1 MPYSFQRLP
10 DSHPLLQDRTH
21 FIGNAQRQVSLVN
34 AKAQPLLIKYHQEAQ
49 YERKPI
55 VWGVAMNNDHLTEDQ
70 ALELVDNYMKSEG
83 KVSTTQELLDSG
95 VIPALKGFTV
105 RPGKVS
111 DSIYGGKVKF
121 TKKDGTVVEAENPRL
136 VTRDGRPLRLMIRTQ
151 RISTHDINRGEIPFK
166 DQILAANHNYMRRL
180 VEPAIGTSQFEV
192 PGLKDNDVVIAAE
205 NLQLIPVENIFRA
218 YMAKSSTSTSLY
230 QAWKRGDKM
239 FAGHLVPEGLVVN
252 GPLPYVMDTPST
264 KSEDHDVTLS
274 PEEMIRQGHITPA
287 QYTALRNGGLVAFGM
302 AAQFLRGKGIILVD
316 TKFEHGINK
325 DGKIVSQDEILTMD
339 SSRFWLASDYDAQT
353 ERFNRGELE
362 ELNPKSYSK
371 EFARGFSEGEKGYT
385 DEQRRVIAAR
395 YVIGIQELLG
405 KRFEPNMR
413 PRDERVV
420 RGLQKIVENLAA
432 R

>member
-1 MPYSFQRLP
+1 MS
-10 DSHPLLQDRTH
+10 
-21 FIGNAQRQVSLVN
+21 NA
-34 AKAQPLLIKYHQEAQ
+34 Y
-49 YERKPI
+49 
-55 VWGVAMNNDHLTEDQ
+55 LTEEQ
-70 ALELVDNYMKSEG
+70 ALELVDSYMKNEG

-95 VIPALKGFTV
+95 AIPALKGFVV

-111 DSIYGGKVKF
+111 DSVFGGKVKF
-121 TKKDGTVVEAENPRL
+121 AKKDGTLVEAENPPL
-136 VTRDGRPLRLMIRTQ
+136 VTRDGKPLRLMVRTQ

-180 VEPAIGTSQFEV
+180 VEPAIGTSQLEV
-192 PGLKDNDVVIAAE
+192 PDLSDNAVVIAAE

-230 QAWKRGDKM
+230 QAWKRGDNV
-239 FAGHLVPEGLVVN
+239 FAGHLVPLGLIPN

-264 KSEDHDVTLS
+264 KSEEHDETVS
-274 PEEMIRQGHITPA
+274 PEELITKRGYVKKSEYDA
-287 QYTALRNGGLVAFGM
+287 IRNGGLVAFGM
-302 AAQFLRGKGIILVD
+302 AAQFLREKGIILVD

-339 SSRFWLASDYDAQT
+339 SSRFWLATDYNNQM
-353 ERFNRGELE
+353 ERFNRGELD

-395 YVIGIQELLG
+395 YITGIQELLG
-405 KRFEPNMR
+405 KRFEPDTR
-413 PRDERVV
+413 PRDERVIT
-420 RGLQKIVENLAA
+420 GLQKIVERLVAQ
-432 R
+432 

>member
-1 MPYSFQRLP
+1 M
-10 DSHPLLQDRTH
+10 
-21 FIGNAQRQVSLVN
+21 
-34 AKAQPLLIKYHQEAQ
+34 
-49 YERKPI
+49 
-55 VWGVAMNNDHLTEDQ
+55 
-70 ALELVDNYMKSEG
+70 
-83 KVSTTQELLDSG
+83 
-95 VIPALKGFTV
+95 

-111 DSIYGGKVKF
+111 DSIYGGKVEF
-121 TKKDGTVVEAENPRL
+121 TNKDGTLVEVENPRL
-136 VTRDGRPLRLMIRTQ
+136 VTRDGRPLRLMVRTQ

-180 VEPAIGTSQFEV
+180 VEPSIGTSQFEV
-192 PGLKDNDVVIAAE
+192 PGLEDNDVVIAAE

-218 YMAKSSTSTSLY
+218 YMAKSSTSTSMY

-239 FAGHLVPEGLVVN
+239 FAGHIMPEGLVAN

-264 KSEDHDVTLS
+264 KSEDHDLTSS
-274 PEEMIRQGHITPA
+274 PDEMIQQGHITHT
-287 QYTALRNGGLVAFGM
+287 QYTALRNSGLVAFGM
-302 AAQFLRGKGIILVD
+302 AAQFLRSKGIIVVD

-325 DGKIVSQDEILTMD
+325 DGMIVSQDEILTMD

-353 ERFNRGELE
+353 ERFDWGELE

-371 EFARGFSEGEKGYT
+371 EFARGFSEGETGYT
-385 DEQRRVIAAR
+385 DEQRIVIAAR

-405 KRFEPNMR
+405 KRFEPDMR

-420 RGLQKIVENLAA
+420 SGLQKIVENLAA

>member
-1 MPYSFQRLP
+1 MNSDLLP
-10 DSHPLLQDRTH
+10 
-21 FIGNAQRQVSLVN
+21 
-34 AKAQPLLIKYHQEAQ
+34 
-49 YERKPI
+49 
-55 VWGVAMNNDHLTEDQ
+55 EDQ
-70 ALELVDNYMKSEG
+70 ALDLVYNYLTGEG

-95 VIPALKGFTV
+95 IIPALKGLV
-105 RPGKVS
+105 VQPGKVS
-111 DSIYGGKVKF
+111 DSIYGGRVEF
-121 TKKDGTVVEAENPRL
+121 TKRDGTVVEAENPRL
-136 VTRDGRPLRLMIRTQ
+136 VTRDGVPLRIMVRTQ
-151 RISTHDINRGEIPFK
+151 RISTHDVNRGEIPFK

-180 VEPAIGTSQFEV
+180 VEPAIGTSQFDV
-192 PGLKDNDVVIAAE
+192 PGLEDNDVVIAAE

-218 YMAKSSTSTSLY
+218 YMATSSTSTSLY

-239 FAGHLVPEGLVVN
+239 FAGHIIPEGLVAN

-264 KSEDHDVTLS
+264 KSEEHDMTLS
-274 PEEMIRQGHITPA
+274 PEEMIRLGHVSPA
-287 QYTALRNGGLVAFGM
+287 QYTAIRNGGLVAFGM
-302 AAQFLRGKGIILVD
+302 ATQFLRSKGIILVD

-339 SSRFWLASDYDAQT
+339 SSRFWLASDYDAQV
-353 ERFNRGELE
+353 ERFNWGELE

-385 DEQRRVIAAR
+385 DEQRIAIGAR

-405 KRFEPNMR
+405 ERFEPDMR

-420 RGLQKIVENLAA
+420 SGLKKVVDNLAA

>member
-1 MPYSFQRLP
+1 MTQ
-10 DSHPLLQDRTH
+10 
-21 FIGNAQRQVSLVN
+21 G
-34 AKAQPLLIKYHQEAQ
+34 
-49 YERKPI
+49 
-55 VWGVAMNNDHLTEDQ
+55 GVTMNHDHLTEEQ

-121 TKKDGTVVEAENPRL
+121 TKQDGTVVDTDNPRL
-136 VTRDGRPLRLMIRTQ
+136 VTGDGRPLRLMIRTQ

-192 PGLKDNDVVIAAE
+192 PGLEDNDAVIAAE
-205 NLQLIPVENIFRA
+205 NLQLIPVESIFRA

-230 QAWKRGDKM
+230 QAWKREDKM
-239 FAGHLVPEGLVVN
+239 FAGHIVPEGLVVN

-264 KSEDHDVTLS
+264 KSEIHDVTLS
-274 PEEMIRQGHITPA
+274 PEELIRQGDITPA

-325 DGKIVSQDEILTMD
+325 DGKIVSQDELLTMD

-353 ERFNRGELE
+353 ERLNRGELE
-362 ELNPKSYSK
+362 ELDPKSYSK
-371 EFARGFSEGEKGYT
+371 EFARGFSEGEQGYT

-420 RGLQKIVENLAA
+420 SGLQKIVESLAA
-432 R
+432 Q

>member
-1 MPYSFQRLP
+1 
-10 DSHPLLQDRTH
+10 
-21 FIGNAQRQVSLVN
+21 
-34 AKAQPLLIKYHQEAQ
+34 
-49 YERKPI
+49 
-55 VWGVAMNNDHLTEDQ
+55 
-70 ALELVDNYMKSEG
+70 

-95 VIPALKGFTV
+95 IIPELKGFTV

-111 DSIYGGKVKF
+111 DSIYGGRVEF
-121 TKKDGTVVEAENPRL
+121 TKADGTVVEAENPRL
-136 VTRDGRPLRLMIRTQ
+136 VTPDGTPLRLMVRTQ

-166 DQILAANHNYMRRL
+166 DQILSANHNYMRRL
-180 VEPAIGTSQFEV
+180 VEPAIGTSQFDV
-192 PGLKDNDVVIAAE
+192 PGLQDNDVVIASE

-218 YMAKSSTSTSLY
+218 YMATSSTSTSLY
-230 QAWKRGDKM
+230 QAWKRGDKT
-239 FAGHLVPEGLVVN
+239 FAGHVIPEGLVAN

-264 KSEDHDVTLS
+264 KSEEHDVTSS
-274 PEEMIRQGHITPA
+274 PAEMIRLGYVSPGE
-287 QYTALRNGGLVAFGM
+287 YTAIRNSGLVAFGM
-302 AAQFLRGKGIILVD
+302 ASQFLRSKGIILVD

-339 SSRFWLASDYDAQT
+339 SSRFWLASDYDAQMQ
-353 ERFNRGELE
+353 RFDLGELE

-385 DEQRRVIAAR
+385 DQQRIAIGAR

-405 KRFEPNMR
+405 KRFEPDMR

-420 RGLQKIVENLAA
+420 SGLRHVVENLVA

>member
-1 MPYSFQRLP
+1 MLSEAEAL
-10 DSHPLLQDRTH
+10 D
-21 FIGNAQRQVSLVN
+21 LV
-34 AKAQPLLIKYHQEAQ
+34 Y
-49 YERKPI
+49 
-55 VWGVAMNNDHLTEDQ
+55 
-70 ALELVDNYMKSEG
+70 NYMTSEG

-95 VIPALKGFTV
+95 AIPALKGFTV

-111 DSIYGGKVKF
+111 DSVYGGKVHF
-121 TKKDGTVVEAENPRL
+121 TKKDGTGVDAENPPL
-136 VTRDGRPLRLMIRTQ
+136 VTRDGTPLRLMVRTQ

-192 PGLKDNDVVIAAE
+192 PGLEDNDVVIAAE

-218 YMAKSSTSTSLY
+218 YMATSSTSTSLY
-230 QAWKRGDKM
+230 QAWKRGDTM
-239 FAGHLVPEGLVVN
+239 FAGHPVPEGLVAN

-264 KSEDHDVTLS
+264 KSEEHDVTSS
-274 PEEMIRQGHITPA
+274 PEEMMRQGYVTPA
-287 QYTALRNGGLVAFGM
+287 QYTAIRNSGLVAFGM
-302 AAQFLRGKGIILVD
+302 ATQFFRSKGIILVD
-316 TKFEHGINK
+316 TKFEHGINQ

-339 SSRFWLASDYDAQT
+339 SSRFWLASDYDAQM
-353 ERFNRGELE
+353 ERFRLGELE

-385 DEQRRVIAAR
+385 DEQRVVIAAR

-405 KRFEPNMR
+405 KRFEPDMR

-420 RGLQKIVENLAA
+420 RGLQQVMENLAA

>member
-1 MPYSFQRLP
+1 MTSEFL
-10 DSHPLLQDRTH
+10 S
-21 FIGNAQRQVSLVN
+21 
-34 AKAQPLLIKYHQEAQ
+34 EAQ
-49 YERKPI
+49 
-55 VWGVAMNNDHLTEDQ
+55 
-70 ALELVDNYMKSEG
+70 ALDLVYSYMSSEG
-83 KVSTTQELLDSG
+83 KISTTQELLDAG
-95 VIPALKGFTV
+95 AIPALKGFAV

-111 DSIYGGKVKF
+111 DSIHGGKLEY
-121 TKKDGTVVEAENPRL
+121 TGKDGTLVEAENPPL
-136 VTRDGRPLRLMIRTQ
+136 VTRDGTPLRLMVRTQ

-180 VEPAIGTSQFEV
+180 VEPAIGTSQFDV
-192 PGLKDNDVVIAAE
+192 PGLEDSDVVIAAE

-218 YMAKSSTSTSLY
+218 YMATSSTSTSLY

-239 FAGHLVPEGLVVN
+239 FAGHVVPEGLVAN

-274 PEEMIRQGHITPA
+274 PEEMIRQGDITQT
-287 QYTALRNGGLVAFGM
+287 QYTAIRNSGLVAFGM
-302 AAQFLRGKGIILVD
+302 AAQFLRSRGIILVD
-316 TKFEHGINK
+316 TKFEHGINR

-339 SSRFWLASDYDAQT
+339 SSRFWLASDYEAQM
-353 ERFNRGELE
+353 ERFNLGELD

-385 DEQRRVIAAR
+385 DEQRIVIAAR
-395 YVIGIQELLG
+395 YVVGIQELLG
-405 KRFEPNMR
+405 KRFEPDMR

-420 RGLQKIVENLAA
+420 SGLQKVLENLAA